1 MPKEAF
7 YFSHDSNSR
16 SDEKIL
22 KLRLKYGWEG
32 YGIYWAL
39 IEMLRDSS
47 TYELE
52 CDLDL
57 IAFELRCDKDKIK
70 SIIFDFNL
78 FIISG
83 SNFFSHSLKRRMDL
97 KEAKSEQARDAA
109 RTRWAKQKKSN
120 SNADALQKQ
129 SNSNAIK
136 EKQEKKENEIHTKS
150 SQYHNDEIENDA
162 ISFNLDFTK
171 DKFKTEQANK
181 AWVDWL
187 EYRYQ
192 EGEPVNRKRQPYV
205 KKELVKL
212 ATINGQLNETVLIE
226 IVKKCIAMGWK
237 NLQLTDEME
246 AKLKKWQAA

>member
-22 KLRLKYGWEG
+22 KLRLKHGWEG

-83 SNFFSHSLKRRMDL
+83 SNFFSHSLKRRMEL

-120 SNADALQKQ
+120 SNADALQEQ

-136 EKQEKKENEIHTKS
+136 EKKEKKENEIHSKNPNEQPPTIEQVKAYFQQRQVS
-150 SQYHNDEIENDA
+150 AIEANAFFDFWGASNWCNDLGKNVNWQQKA
-162 ISFNLDFTK
+162 ISWISRMDKKQKEQLK
-171 DKFKTEQANK
+171 DPYAH
-181 AWVDWL
+181 L
-187 EYRYQ
+187 
-192 EGEPVNRKRQPYV
+192 RK
-205 KKELVKL
+205 
-212 ATINGQLNETVLIE
+212 
-226 IVKKCIAMGWK
+226 
-237 NLQLTDEME
+237 
-246 AKLKKWQAA
+246 

>member
-22 KLRLKYGWEG
+22 KLRLKHGWEG

-83 SNFFSHSLKRRMDL
+83 SNFFSHSLKRRMEL

-109 RTRWAKQKKSN
+109 RTRWAKRKKSN

-136 EKQEKKENEIHTKS
+136 EKKEKKENEIHSKNPNEQPPTIEQVKAYFQQRQVS
-150 SQYHNDEIENDA
+150 AIEANAFFDFWGASNWCNDLGKNVNWQQKA
-162 ISFNLDFTK
+162 ISWISRMDKKQKEQLK
-171 DKFKTEQANK
+171 DPYAH
-181 AWVDWL
+181 L
-187 EYRYQ
+187 
-192 EGEPVNRKRQPYV
+192 RK
-205 KKELVKL
+205 
-212 ATINGQLNETVLIE
+212 
-226 IVKKCIAMGWK
+226 
-237 NLQLTDEME
+237 
-246 AKLKKWQAA
+246 